1 MLNRGESLI
10 ESTVSIAIFMFVI
23 IPTLHVLNN
32 IYLSNKKIDIK
43 IYNKENSYN
52 VLELI
57 KNMTQSELDEKLCEN
72 MKFNN
77 VNELLD
83 FLNLKYSLSDKYGEY
98 ILTIRRNDMFS
109 GINSEYHGYNIKIN
123 MIEGIYV
130 PKK

>member
-52 VLELI
+52 ILELI

-77 VNELLD
+77 INELLN

-123 MIEGIYV
+123 TVEGIYV

>member
-57 KNMTQSELDEKLCEN
+57 KNMKQSELDEKLCEN

-77 VNELLD
+77 INELL
-83 FLNLKYSLSDKYGEY
+83 
-98 ILTIRRNDMFS
+98 IR
-109 GINSEYHGYNIKIN
+109 
-123 MIEGIYV
+123 
-130 PKK
+130 